1 MGLDLHLVRFLFLV
15 FRTTMTAI
23 ANFRSS
29 VRYSSNREGLLTV
42 LAGVLAVFVI
52 ADYPATCKW
61 LTAEEREWVAFRLA
75 TDGSSVGEGHEVK
88 MK

>member
-1 MGLDLHLVRFLFLV
+1 MGLDLHLVRSVFLV
-15 FRTTMTAI
+15 IRATLSTI
-23 ANFRSS
+23 ADFRSS
-29 VRYSSNREGLLTV
+29 ARHSFNREGLLTV
-42 LAGVLAVFVI
+42 FAGVLAVFVI